1 MATHEIKKQVEALL
15 FSCGRKMETEEIGRL
30 IGINSEKLI
39 SDTLKQLKNEY
50 AERDSPIMLTDEGSA
65 WKLAV
70 REPYLPLVRKINPYT
85 EFPKSVME
93 TLAVVAWKQPI
104 LQSTVIKFRTNKAY
118 DHIDELINM
127 GFIVKEKYGRTAM
140 LKLTQKFYDYFDL
153 QDRERVKDLFK
164 RFKDEDKLEQKRV
177 DEFEKQKELD
187 NPSLGLKEDSKS
199 IPKSG
204 IGREIAVKA
213 EEKGETIEEEILDE
227 ITDAENKDDIEK
239 EEEIISELGKI
250 ETEKKADA
258 KADTPAPVKAKEEAI
273 VAPVKATRQ
282 EQKKEPIE
290 KFTEKK
296 QPEEKKPEKTIT
308 TPASIL
314 KKEPLSKPSYS
325 LPKSASQQPVK
336 PIVKPTIKPIA
347 KPVVKPQISKKPQTK
362 MPAKRKPTLKK
373 RR

>member
-15 FSCGRKMETEEIGRL
+15 FSCGRKMEIEEIERL
-30 IGINSEKLI
+30 IGVNSPKLI
-39 SDTLKQLKNEY
+39 SDTLSQLKNEY
-50 AERDSPIMLTDEGSA
+50 AERDSPIMLTDEGAA

-177 DEFEKQKELD
+177 DEFEKRKELTEPVPGPAGD
-187 NPSLGLKEDSKS
+187 NSSAAQKP
-199 IPKSG
+199 G
-204 IGREIAVKA
+204 IGRDIAVKA
-213 EEKGETIEEEILDE
+213 EEKGETIEEEIIDE
-227 ITDAENKDDIEK
+227 IADAENKDDIEK
-239 EEEIISELGKI
+239 EDEIISELGKI
-250 ETEKKADA
+250 ETER
-258 KADTPAPVKAKEEAI
+258 PAKEPTA
-273 VAPVKATRQ
+273 ARGL
-282 EQKKEPIE
+282 EQKKEAKPI
-290 KFTEKK
+290 KPAYT
-296 QPEEKKPEKTIT
+296 QPAKTAEKTTASPKPIFAPKPLPKPT
-308 TPASIL
+308 PKSHPLPVAPKPLPKPASKPI
-314 KKEPLSKPSYS
+314 SKPS
-325 LPKSASQQPVK
+325 PKVS
-336 PIVKPTIKPIA
+336 A
-347 KPVVKPQISKKPQTK
+347 KPLPMKPKLQG
-362 MPAKRKPTLKK
+362 K